1 MCVCIAELMHLR
13 QIEVSWKRKMSV
25 AKYKSVYYQRDYTF
39 LSPSLYAYIY
49 INFYKCKTDK
59 CIFITHLLYMEIS
72 LNI

>member
-1 MCVCIAELMHLR
+1 MCVYIAELMHLR

-49 INFYKCKTDK
+49 IYK
-59 CIFITHLLYMEIS
+59 FL
-72 LNI
+72 